1 MRVKPAGQPWMHLE
15 PLAAGL
21 EAAGCQRTDICQ
33 VNSVR
38 TPCAKSKGEET
49 LSHSFPWLHVT
60 VSQFVF
66 FPQATLRAPPF
77 EKSGKEVA
85 MQSKE

>member
-1 MRVKPAGQPWMHLE
+1 MRVKAAGQ

-21 EAAGCQRTDICQ
+21 EAAGCLRTDICQ
-33 VNSVR
+33 VNCPY
-38 TPCAKSKGEET
+38 TLCQSKREET
-49 LSHSFPWLHVT
+49 LSDSFPWLHVT

-66 FPQATLRAPPF
+66 FPQTTLRAPLF
-77 EKSGKEVA
+77 QKSGKEVA